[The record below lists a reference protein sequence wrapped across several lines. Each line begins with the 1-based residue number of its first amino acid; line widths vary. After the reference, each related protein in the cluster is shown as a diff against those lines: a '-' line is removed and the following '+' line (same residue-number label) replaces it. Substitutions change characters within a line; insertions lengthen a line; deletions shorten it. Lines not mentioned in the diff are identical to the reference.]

1 MILKLKRTPGIYL
14 VGFMGSG
21 KSTVGRALADELGW
35 HFIDLD
41 EEIERQ
47 QGCTISSIFDS
58 QGEPAFRKVES
69 EALHKVVRAIQSGRP
84 HVVALGGGAFL
95 SEENF
100 DLVSNHGISIWL
112 DAPLEAIERR
122 IAAEDHRPLARDPER
137 LRALFDVRRPGY
149 ARAEYRI
156 EHAGDDPA
164 APVAQIL
171 KLPLF
176 TP

>member
-84 HVVALGGGAFL
+84 HVVALGGGAWYWAH
-95 SEENF
+95 SGG
-100 DLVSNHGISIWL
+100 DGSPGGGGGGAAADVL
-112 DAPLEAIERR
+112 DA
-122 IAAEDHRPLARDPER
+122 EDER
-137 LRALFDVRRPGY
+137 LVDRELERFDR
-149 ARAEYRI
+149 
-156 EHAGDDPA
+156 
-164 APVAQIL
+164 
-171 KLPLF
+171 
-176 TP
+176 